1 MNEILK
7 HKEEMSKR
15 IQMLTEEFNLSY
27 INNFKSKKQ
36 YYKLSDLLYR
46 KPDNLEIKNRF
57 KVARK
62 IKKQNEKKYYQ
73 MLHKVDLFYK
83 KNRQLVFAFE
93 SGSYYVKYSFFTN
106 ELFAENNL
114 SDEILVNLDYHKD
127 SLVIIDKMISENNL
141 NTIEKIKIFFNKR
154 INKLKR

>member
-7 HKEEMSKR
+7 HKEETTKR

-27 INNFKSKKQ
+27 FNNLKSKKQ
-36 YYKLSDLLYR
+36 YYKLSDLLY
-46 KPDNLEIKNRF
+46 KEPDNLEIKNHF

-62 IKKQNEKKYYQ
+62 IKEQNEKKYYQ

-93 SGSYYVKYSFFTN
+93 SGNYYVKYSFFTN
-106 ELFAENNL
+106 ELFVENNL
-114 SDEILVNLDYHKD
+114 ADEILVNLDYHKD
-127 SLVIIDKMISENNL
+127 SLVIIDKIITENNL
-141 NTIEKIKIFFNKR
+141 NTIEKIKIFFSR
-154 INKLKR
+154 RVYELKR

>member
-7 HKEEMSKR
+7 HKEEMTKR

-27 INNFKSKKQ
+27 YNNLKSKKQ
-36 YYKLSDLLYR
+36 YYKLSDFLYR
-46 KPDNLEIKNRF
+46 KPDNLEIKNHF

-93 SGSYYVKYSFFTN
+93 SGNYYVKYSFFTN
-106 ELFAENNL
+106 ELFVENNL
-114 SDEILVNLDYHKD
+114 ADEILINLDYYKD
-127 SLVIIDKMISENNL
+127 SLVIIDKIITENNL
-141 NTIEKIKIFFNKR
+141 NTIEKIKIFFSR
-154 INKLKR
+154 RVYELKR